1 MYLVRNT
8 FVAKP
13 GCASKLATLLK
24 GSLASLDMAGARVMT
39 DATGDFNRVIME
51 HTVET
56 LDEFEK
62 KRQEIMSSQ
71 TYREQMAEAL
81 TLWVSGSR
89 DILRIV

>member
-1 MYLVRNT
+1 MYLIRNT

-13 GCASKLATLLK
+13 GCAGKLAALLK
-24 GSLASLDMAGARVMT
+24 DPMAALEMTGARVMT

-56 LDEFEK
+56 LDKFEK

-71 TYREQMAEAL
+71 TYREQMAEA
-81 TLWVSGSR
+81 
-89 DILRIV
+89 IK

>member
-13 GCASKLATLLK
+13 GCAGKLAAQLK
-24 GSLASLDMAGARVMT
+24 DSLASFDMAGARVMT

-51 HTVET
+51 HTVES

-62 KRQEIMSSQ
+62 KRQEIMSSP
-71 TYREQMAEAL
+71 TYREQMAN
-81 TLWVSGSR
+81 TIDLWVSGSR